1 MAKETGKLP
10 KALEDR
16 PTLNAGT
23 IQYAEAFTILNGFR
37 NMNGDLNFS
46 DIVLYAELIGEKD
59 VLGFVTL
66 MSFANSALKKFQEEN
81 KEIVKSK

>member
-1 MAKETGKLP
+1 M
-10 KALEDR
+10 
-16 PTLNAGT
+16 
-23 IQYAEAFTILNGFR
+23 IQYAEAFVILNGFR

-66 MSFANSALKKFQEEN
+66 MSFANSALKKFQNES

>member
-16 PTLNAGT
+16 PTLNAG
-23 IQYAEAFTILNGFR
+23 ILNGFR

-66 MSFANSALKKFQEEN
+66 MSFANSALKKFQNES